1 MNKMALETTGGNGAT
16 KVGAYKVIGTHMFT
30 ESEGQ
35 YSVIQFLRNLV
46 HNNLT

>member
-35 YSVIQFLRNLV
+35 YMTIFSFCA
-46 HNNLT
+46 T